1 MTKSILIE
9 TCRCKLCTIKTLRAP
24 YLRYAGSTGMIKYN
38 LQVTYITKAKANNG
52 TELEMCNNNL
62 LTLDM
67 YQAHWAIT
75 ELKILKI

>member
-1 MTKSILIE
+1 
-9 TCRCKLCTIKTLRAP
+9 
-24 YLRYAGSTGMIKYN
+24 MIKYN

-75 ELKILKI
+75 QPKIVKKNLRYLGMLLLFMLRRARWVNFERTRSRN